1 MTAPRAP
8 KGLGKDGRQLWRSVL
23 ATYRLRPDEVLL
35 LEKAARTADD
45 VARLEAVLEGQPLT
59 VSGSTGQP
67 RAHPLLIELR
77 GMRALLAQ
85 LLRQL
90 HLPDAVS
97 KGEPLTASEQAR
109 KAALVRW
116 DRGATA

>member
-1 MTAPRAP
+1 M
-8 KGLGKDGRQLWRSVL
+8 L

-35 LEKAARTADD
+35 LEKACRTADD
-45 VARLEAVLEGQPLT
+45 VARLEAALEGEPLT

-77 GMRALLAQ
+77 GMRTLLAQ

-90 HLPDAVS
+90 HLPE
-97 KGEPLTASEQAR
+97 GESLTASEQAR

-116 DRGATA
+116 DRSGPAA